1 MEELKA
7 ELRVVLDKLQGPELI
22 DIHHGEEQLKE
33 MLINHRYTI
42 LSVLKG
48 MLLGGE
54 TNDVSN
60 D

>member
-7 ELRVVLDKLQGPELI
+7 ELRVVLNELQGAELM
-22 DIHHGEEQLKE
+22 DIHRGEEHLKK
-33 MLINHRYTI
+33 MLIEHRYTI

-54 TNDVSN
+54 TDDVSS

>member
-7 ELRVVLDKLQGPELI
+7 DLRVVLEKLQGPELI

-33 MLINHRYTI
+33 VLINHRYTI

-54 TNDVSN
+54 TDDVSH

>member
-7 ELRVVLDKLQGPELI
+7 ELKVVLEKLQGPELI
-22 DIHHGEEQLKE
+22 DIHHGEEHLKS
-33 MLINHRYTI
+33 MLIDHRYTI

-54 TNDVSN
+54 TNDVSA

>member
-7 ELRVVLDKLQGPELI
+7 ELRVVIEKLQGPELV
-22 DIHHGEEQLKE
+22 DIHHGEERLKT
-33 MLINHRYTI
+33 MLIDHRYTI
-42 LSVLKG
+42 LSVLNG

>member
-7 ELRVVLDKLQGPELI
+7 ELRVVLNELQGPELI
-22 DIHHGEEQLKE
+22 DIHHGEEHLKE
-33 MLINHRYTI
+33 MLVEHSYTI
-42 LSVLKG
+42 LSILNG

-54 TNDVSN
+54 TDDVST

>member
-7 ELRVVLDKLQGPELI
+7 DLRVVLEKLQGPELI
-22 DIHHGEEQLKE
+22 DIHQGEEQLKE
-33 MLINHRYTI
+33 MLIEHRYTI

-54 TNDVSN
+54 TNDVSH

>member
-7 ELRVVLDKLQGPELI
+7 ELKVVLDKLQGPELI

>member
-7 ELRVVLDKLQGPELI
+7 ELRVVLEKLQGPELI
-22 DIHHGEEQLKE
+22 DIHQGEEHLKT
-33 MLINHRYTI
+33 MLIEHRYTI
-42 LSVLKG
+42 LSMLKG

-54 TNDVSN
+54 TNDVSA

>member
-7 ELRVVLDKLQGPELI
+7 DLRVVLAEIQGPELAKI
-22 DIHHGEEQLKE
+22 NDGEHH
-33 MLINHRYTI
+33 LIELVIKHRYVI
-42 LSVLKG
+42 LSMLKG

-54 TNDVSN
+54 TDDVSS

>member
-7 ELRVVLDKLQGPELI
+7 DLRVVLEKLQGPELI

-54 TNDVSN
+54 TDDVSH

>member
-7 ELRVVLDKLQGPELI
+7 DLRVVLDELQGPELI
-22 DIHHGEEQLKE
+22 TISNGEEHLKDL
-33 MLINHRYTI
+33 LIKHRYTV
-42 LSVLKG
+42 LSILKG

-54 TNDVSN
+54 TDDVSH